1 MTKAQILVVE
11 DEGIVAEEIRGKLA
25 ALQYGVP
32 AIAVSGEEAVE
43 KAEEMHPD
51 LVLMDIKL
59 KGDMDGVEAA
69 ERIRDRLGIPVVY
82 LTAFANDATLQRAK
96 KTGPFGYIIKPFED
110 RDLHTTIEVALHKH
124 EMERRLR
131 ESEQWLDA
139 TLKSIGDAV
148 IATDAKGRVVLLNH
162 VAETLVG
169 HMQEDALGKD
179 LKGVFQV
186 IDSKTHKVVQDLAAM
201 VIGDGNSI
209 ELSHHAVVA
218 GDGTEIP
225 IDDSAAPIRDDR
237 GNIIGLVLV
246 FRDVTERK
254 MAQEAL
260 AQSEEWHRALVDT
273 AGTASLGI
281 AVLQDSED
289 REAAVVFA
297 NDQLCD
303 LLGYSREELL
313 RLSADDLLPGRDHP
327 LTRDHYRAR
336 RAGHDVISYY
346 EATLRRKDN
355 TLIPIEASVSTMT
368 YQGKMA
374 VVAFFRDIT
383 KRKLMDEELAQHRHR
398 LAELVEER
406 THELRITVQR
416 LRLEMRGRERAEE
429 KLQEHFEREKELR
442 QQAETQIMRRM
453 EFTKGL
459 AHDLKTPLTA
469 IMLSSETLAGGLSE
483 HPLLSVAE
491 ALNRSVA
498 RMRGRIEDLLDL
510 AKGEIGM
517 LQLKAEPLDLAEL
530 LLDALEEMRPL
541 ASRRSQHLISKV
553 PGTLPKIKA
562 DAVKVRQIA
571 LNLLDNASKHTPEGG
586 TITLSA
592 RMKDDGL
599 VVEVQDTGLG
609 IPEHAQQRLFEPYQQ
624 LDSHREHYSGIGLG
638 LALSKMYVDLHGGRI
653 WVTSHPGKG
662 STFGF
667 SLPLRAA
674 K

>member
-1 MTKAQILVVE
+1 MTKAQILIVE

-25 ALQYGVP
+25 ALRYGVP
-32 AIAVSGEEAVE
+32 AIAVSGEEALE
-43 KAEEMHPD
+43 KAEELQPD

-69 ERIRDRLGIPVVY
+69 EKIHDRLDIPVVY

-110 RDLHTTIEVALHKH
+110 RDLHTSIEMALHKH
-124 EMERRLR
+124 EMEKRLR
-131 ESEQWLDA
+131 ESEQWLAA

-148 IATDAKGRVVLLNH
+148 IATDARGRVVLLNH
-162 VAETLVG
+162 VAEALVG

-179 LKGVFQV
+179 LNGVFKA
-186 IDSKTHKVVQDLAAM
+186 IDIKTHKVVQDLAAK
-201 VIGDGNSI
+201 VIGDGDSI

-237 GNIIGLVLV
+237 GNIIGVVLV

-273 AGTASLGI
+273 AGTANLGI

-289 REAAVVFA
+289 RETAVVFA

-313 RLSADDLLPGRDHP
+313 RLSADDLLPGRGHP
-327 LTRDHYRAR
+327 LARDHYRAR
-336 RAGHDVISYY
+336 RAGHDAISYY

-355 TLIPIEASVSTMT
+355 TLVPIEASVSTMT

-383 KRKLMDEELAQHRHR
+383 RRKLMDEERAQHRHR

-406 THELRITVQR
+406 THELRSTVQR
-416 LRLEMRGRERAEE
+416 LQLEMRGRERAEE
-429 KLQEHFEREKELR
+429 KLQEHLERETELR

-453 EFTKGL
+453 EFARGL

-469 IMLSSETLAGGLSE
+469 MMVSSETLAGELKE
-483 HPLLSVAE
+483 QPLLSVAE
-491 ALNRSVA
+491 TLNRSIA

-510 AKGEIGM
+510 AKGETGM
-517 LQLKAEPLDLAEL
+517 LQLDAEPLDLTKVL
-530 LLDALEEMRPL
+530 MDALEEISPL
-541 ASRRSQHLISKV
+541 VSSRRQHLISNV
-553 PGTLPKIKA
+553 PGTLPQVKA

-592 RMKDDGL
+592 SEKDNGL

-609 IPEHAQQRLFEPYQQ
+609 IPEHAQQWLFEPYQQ
-624 LDSHREHYSGIGLG
+624 LDGQHEHYSGIGLG
-638 LALSKMYVDLHGGRI
+638 LPLCKMYVDLHGGRI
-653 WVTSHPGKG
+653 WVTSRPGEG

-667 SLPLRAA
+667 SLPLQATE
-674 K
+674 